1 MKHFWMISPLVL
13 LAAVLTLSQSPIQQG
28 PLGVNEPLA
37 IATDSTI
44 IQYPA
49 KIKAIIDAKCYDC
62 HSAKGEDEE
71 AKEELLWDDLTKLSK
86 IDQMYSMDAIIESI
100 EDGEMPPED
109 YIKKHPEAALSKEEA
124 KQLIEWADAI
134 ASKLME

>member
-13 LAAVLTLSQSPIQQG
+13 LAAVLTLSQSPIQQN

-49 KIKAIIDAKCYDC
+49 KIRAIIDSKCYDC

-71 AKEELLWDDLTKLSK
+71 AKEDLLWDDLTKLSK